1 MTDGMVVGQAPEAAR
16 NRNPGA
22 VDANK
27 KLPFVHLCNHKP
39 RPTVKTLTCLSRLRL
54 ERLLAFSMESQ
65 FCSLSVRSFNRLR
78 EPGPDPALAIRVRS
92 RFGLIEGAR
101 DETQSKRGL
110 ARRCENRQGITIHR
124 ADCLGEHASHHR
136 RDNKAEILSMNPGLI
151 AGLAAV
157 SGSIV
162 GALGSVVGTWIST
175 RHQDLRDLLAKTIV
189 RREALY
195 SDFITESA
203 RLLVDAMEH
212 NTSDPQKLIPAYA
225 LLSRIRLSSS
235 SSVLAKAEEV
245 IKTILSTYP
254 QPNLTVEQI
263 EFRAVNGED
272 PLRQFSNT
280 CRAELESMQKQL

>member
-1 MTDGMVVGQAPEAAR
+1 M
-16 NRNPGA
+16 N
-22 VDANK
+22 
-27 KLPFVHLCNHKP
+27 
-39 RPTVKTLTCLSRLRL
+39 
-54 ERLLAFSMESQ
+54 
-65 FCSLSVRSFNRLR
+65 SV
-78 EPGPDPALAIRVRS
+78 
-92 RFGLIEGAR
+92 
-101 DETQSKRGL
+101 
-110 ARRCENRQGITIHR
+110 
-124 ADCLGEHASHHR
+124 
-136 RDNKAEILSMNPGLI
+136 LI

-162 GALGSVVGTWIST
+162 GSLGSVVGTWITT
-175 RHQDLRDLLAKTIV
+175 RHQDLRDLLAKQMV

-203 RLLVDAMEH
+203 RLLVDSLQH

-245 IKTILSTYP
+245 VKTILNTYP
-254 QPNLTVEQI
+254 QPNLTAEQI

-280 CRAELESMQKQL
+280 CRTELESMQKQL

>member
-1 MTDGMVVGQAPEAAR
+1 
-16 NRNPGA
+16 
-22 VDANK
+22 
-27 KLPFVHLCNHKP
+27 
-39 RPTVKTLTCLSRLRL
+39 
-54 ERLLAFSMESQ
+54 
-65 FCSLSVRSFNRLR
+65 
-78 EPGPDPALAIRVRS
+78 
-92 RFGLIEGAR
+92 
-101 DETQSKRGL
+101 
-110 ARRCENRQGITIHR
+110 
-124 ADCLGEHASHHR
+124 
-136 RDNKAEILSMNPGLI
+136 MNSGLI

-162 GALGSVVGTWIST
+162 GALGSVVGTWITT

-189 RREALY
+189 RRETLY

-203 RLLVDAMEH
+203 RVLVDAMEH

-245 IKTILSTYP
+245 MKTILNTYP
-254 QPNLTVEQI
+254 QPNLSPEQI

-280 CRAELESMQKQL
+280 CRTELESMQKEL